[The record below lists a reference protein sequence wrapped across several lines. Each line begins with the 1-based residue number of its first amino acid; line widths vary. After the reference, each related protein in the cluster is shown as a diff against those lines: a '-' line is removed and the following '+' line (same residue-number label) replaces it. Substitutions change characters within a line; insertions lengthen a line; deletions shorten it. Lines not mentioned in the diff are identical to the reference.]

1 MGKVFMI
8 NQSVKKNV
16 IFLFLMLIFSSA
28 FAANKIVGFD
38 VGLITGIPVYG
49 DSSSP
54 YKNRVIIGSD
64 GDVSLKVGEPLKILF
79 GYDLIGDINWDKN
92 RHSNHLDY
100 AFWTGI
106 KVYPGFGGLNGTL
119 AYALGARTDFIDE
132 EIVNEEGSLEN
143 RSVVETTAWG
153 NGFKIGIEYDFLHNS
168 DKKTMPALG
177 FSYRLMPRGG
187 KSYDNIFAFYI
198 NMVF

>member
-1 MGKVFMI
+1 M
-8 NQSVKKNV
+8 KKNFAV
-16 IFLFLMLIFSSA
+16 LVFLLIFSFA
-28 FAANKIVGFD
+28 FAEKSSGNKIVGFD
-38 VGLITGIPVYG
+38 VGLVTCIPVYG

-64 GDVSLKVGEPLKILF
+64 GDISFKVGAPLKILF

-92 RHSNHLDY
+92 EHSNHLDY
-100 AFWTGI
+100 AFWSGI

-132 EIVNEEGSLEN
+132 EISTDEGTSKK

-153 NGFKIGIEYDFLHNS
+153 NGFKIGVEYDFLYNS
-168 DKKTMPALG
+168 GKKTLPALG
-177 FSYRLMPRGG
+177 FFYRLMPRG
-187 KSYDNIFAFYI
+187 KNSYDNIFAFYI
-198 NMVF
+198 NMGF

>member
-1 MGKVFMI
+1 MKKNIAVLVFM
-8 NQSVKKNV
+8 
-16 IFLFLMLIFSSA
+16 LFFSFA
-28 FAANKIVGFD
+28 FAEKSLENKIVGFD
-38 VGLITGIPVYG
+38 VGLVTCIPVYG

-54 YKNRVIIGSD
+54 YKNRIIIGSD
-64 GDVSLKVGEPLKILF
+64 GDISFKVGAPLKILF

-92 RHSNHLDY
+92 EHSNHIDY
-100 AFWTGI
+100 AFWSGI

-132 EIVNEEGSLEN
+132 EIFNEEGSSRK

-153 NGFKIGIEYDFLHNS
+153 NGFKIGVEYDFLYNS
-168 DKKTMPALG
+168 SKRALPALG
-177 FSYRLMPRGG
+177 FFYRLMPRGN

-198 NMVF
+198 NMGF

>member
-1 MGKVFMI
+1 MDNMVMNTHAKRNCLVF
-8 NQSVKKNV
+8 
-16 IFLFLMLIFSSA
+16 LLMLFFSFA
-28 FAANKIVGFD
+28 FAKNKIVGFD
-38 VGLITGIPVYG
+38 FGLVTGIPVYG
-49 DSSSP
+49 DTSSP

-64 GDVSLKVGEPLKILF
+64 GDISLKVGTPLKILF

-92 RHSNHLDY
+92 ERSNHLDY

-132 EIVNEEGSLEN
+132 EILREDGSCEK
-143 RSVVETTAWG
+143 RSVVETSAWG
-153 NGFKIGIEYDFLHNS
+153 NGFKIGVEYDFLHNS
-168 DKKTMPALG
+168 ERKTLPAVG
-177 FSYRLMPRGG
+177 FFYRLMPRGG
-187 KSYDNIFAFYI
+187 KSYDNIFAFYV